1 MEEISLKVAI
11 SKIMDLKDPWF
22 VETVEINKKTLTI
35 DVFIDFVRGSK
46 FECSVCLKSSKVHD
60 KVTKRARHL
69 DFLEYRCYLNYLVPR
84 TNCDEHGIKT
94 LETLPFLRK
103 GSHFSFFLSEE

>member
-11 SKIMDLKDPWF
+11 SKIMDLKNPWF
-22 VETVEINKKTLTI
+22 IENVEINKKTLTI

-46 FECSVCLKSSKVHD
+46 FECSACLKSSKVHD
-60 KVTKRARHL
+60 RVTKRARHL
-69 DFLEYRCYLNYLVPR
+69 DFLEYRCYLNYSVPR
-84 TNCDEHGIKT
+84 INCDEHGIKT
-94 LETLPFLRK
+94 LEALPFLRK